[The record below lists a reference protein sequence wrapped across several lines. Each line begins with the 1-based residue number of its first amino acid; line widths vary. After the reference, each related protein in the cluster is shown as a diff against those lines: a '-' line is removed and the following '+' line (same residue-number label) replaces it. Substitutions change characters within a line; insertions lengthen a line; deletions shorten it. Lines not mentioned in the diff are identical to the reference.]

1 MFVNLIQILEK
12 ILNQLANILKSKK
25 EFKKQLNENLKDHVM
40 SQLDPT
46 SDHYPFLAQGIDASH
61 LWRWRFDKRHASSEF
76 HHESADTS
84 DKVNIPE
91 LKNYIANLSR
101 ILFRLSITE
110 TESWPS
116 NNISIEKLRERIKKE
131 NDSVIRVF

>member
-1 MFVNLIQILEK
+1 
-12 ILNQLANILKSKK
+12 
-25 EFKKQLNENLKDHVM
+25 M

-101 ILFRLSITE
+101 ILFRLSITK

-116 NNISIEKLRERIKKE
+116 NNISIEKIRERIKKE
-131 NDSVIRVF
+131 KDSVIRVF

>member
-1 MFVNLIQILEK
+1 MGFPHLRDFLQNK
-12 ILNQLANILKSKK
+12 ID
-25 EFKKQLNENLKDHVM
+25 ELNENLKVHVM

-76 HHESADTS
+76 HHESGDTS

-101 ILFRLSITE
+101 ILFRLSITK

-116 NNISIEKLRERIKKE
+116 NNISQEKIRERIKKE
-131 NDSVIRVF
+131 KDSVIRVF